1 MAPWEGTSEP
11 DGTGA
16 GPADDP
22 GDGLA
27 DPVLV
32 LPGAVDDPVGDGA
45 PLVPWPSDAAA
56 GEEPDDGPA
65 DVEPPAGS
73 ATVGD
78 LLPS

>member
-1 MAPWEGTSEP
+1 MAPWEGTSDP

-16 GPADDP
+16 GPVDDP

-27 DPVLV
+27 DLV
-32 LPGAVDDPVGDGA
+32 LFRPGAADDPVGDGA
-45 PLVPWPSDAAA
+45 PLVPWPDVAA

-65 DVEPPAGS
+65 GVELPAGS